1 MEITRVKSGQN
12 TLLDIYC
19 GDQLF
24 QLCIRP
30 TVFMQHNGQA
40 YPINLRAFQEHR
52 LVFGDFE
59 RDFELVGGV
68 HFKIVMWVLN
78 KLNCSPYHRFVRLVS
93 QTRSFLAI
101 ITIDE
106 LPRCTVITRTAKYR
120 GECIENPPEVFPFW
134 SNYQIRVG
142 NKVFHMLP
150 VSPREEIP
158 EALDA
163 LWSHTRSVRTDFTKM
178 PSRLFS
184 RLRLVY

>member
-1 MEITRVKSGQN
+1 MEITRVQSGN
-12 TLLDIYC
+12 LLDIYC

-30 TVFMQHNGQA
+30 TIFMQHNGQA

-52 LVFGDFE
+52 LVFRFRTRFRTDWRCAFQN
-59 RDFELVGGV
+59 RHVGAQPV
-68 HFKIVMWVLN
+68 EPLAVPPVRATSVPNPVFS
-78 KLNCSPYHRFVRLVS
+78 CHRHHRRVATMHRNHAHRKV
-93 QTRSFLAI
+93 
-101 ITIDE
+101 
-106 LPRCTVITRTAKYR
+106 R

-142 NKVFHMLP
+142 NQVFHMPP

-163 LWSHTRSVRTDFTKM
+163 MWSRTRSVRTDCTKM